1 MEKNNFWEKFGKF
14 SGILFIVLTWII
26 ILSYKSPEPPQST
39 SKITTVGWYS
49 VYRLNVDGAEYI
61 VVGNSACVAI
71 IKHR

>member
-39 SKITTVGWYS
+39 SKITTMGSYA

-71 IKHR
+71 TRHR

>member
-14 SGILFIVLTWII
+14 SGLLFVILTWVM

-39 SKITTVGWYS
+39 NKITTMGSYS
-49 VYRLNVDGAEYI
+49 VYRLNVDREEYI
-61 VVGNSACVAI
+61 VIGNSSCVSI